1 MHNLHKLLIT
11 NPNHKLSIHQIK
23 TSLSKKNMI
32 CLKTINKLKNISNN
46 LKINTSLPISLNLHN
61 KTIKY
66 ILFKSQEPL
75 LFYNITKEINIYYIS
90 RIYHTNIHII
100 LI

>member
-1 MHNLHKLLIT
+1 
-11 NPNHKLSIHQIK
+11 
-23 TSLSKKNMI
+23 MI

-46 LKINTSLPISLNLHN
+46 LKINTNLPINLNLHN

-66 ILFKSQEPL
+66 ILFKYREPL

-90 RIYHTNIHII
+90 PIYHTNIHII
-100 LI
+100 PI